1 MDTPVPAMPIAV
13 GARLPSVA
21 LKRLGPDGME
31 TLDTAALFA
40 AGTSV
45 LFGVPGAF
53 TPTCSGRHLPGFIE
67 QAAALRA
74 RGVARIACLS
84 VNDPFVM
91 AAWADAQG
99 AGAAVEMLPDGNG
112 DFTRV
117 LGLEKDARGA
127 GLGLRCKR
135 FAMIVEDGVVRHI
148 AVDESGL
155 DATSAE
161 KVLAAL

>member
-1 MDTPVPAMPIAV
+1 MPVRERPIVA
-13 GARLPSVA
+13 GTRLPSVT
-21 LKRLGPDGME
+21 LRRLGADGMQ
-31 TLDTAALFA
+31 TVDTAALFE

-53 TPTCSGRHLPGFIE
+53 TPTCTGRHLPGFIE
-67 QAAALRA
+67 QAAALKA
-74 RGVARIACLS
+74 RGVDRIVCMA

-91 AAWADAQG
+91 RAWADSQG

-112 DFTRV
+112 DFTRA
-117 LGLEKDARGA
+117 LGLEKDAREV

-135 FAMIVEDGVVRHI
+135 FAMIVDAGAIVRHI
-148 AVDESGL
+148 AVDDSGL
-155 DATSAE
+155 DATRAE